1 MARKPNYG
9 QQRADVNR
17 SKQAKKEEKLRER
30 DEAVARRKAEQAARD
45 EPKDE
50 PPRS

>member
-9 QQRADVNR
+9 QQRADINR

-30 DEAVARRKAEQAARD
+30 DEAVARRKAEQAERD

-50 PPRS
+50 PPRD